1 MDRKARR
8 GRFALAGV
16 LAALAFGA
24 VASVGAALSPS
35 GPGAAAKQYPKGK
48 VTICHRTKSKKHP
61 FVTIRVS
68 MRALPAHLRH
78 GDSLGTCAERARK
91 LKKLKKLK
99 AKKAE
104 HAKAKPGKGKP
115 AKAKPAK
122 AKPDK
127 AKPAKAKPAEAK
139 PAEVK
144 PAKVKPAKVKPAK
157 AKKAEH
163 AKVKPAKVK
172 PDKGKGRSEKS
183 ERGQNKP
190 PEVQHGKKK

>member
-16 LAALAFGA
+16 LVALAFGA

-115 AKAKPAK
+115 AKG
-122 AKPDK
+122 
-127 AKPAKAKPAEAK
+127 KPAKAKPATAK
-139 PAEVK
+139 PATAPATAKPDKGKPAKAK
-144 PAKVKPAKVKPAK
+144 PAKVKPAK
-157 AKKAEH
+157 
-163 AKVKPAKVK
+163 
-172 PDKGKGRSEKS
+172 GKGRSENN
-183 ERGQNKP
+183 EHGQNKP
-190 PEVQHGKKK
+190 PEVQPGKKK